1 MNPGNK
7 DFVWFIFVPATISH
21 FLAHKE
27 CSAMLTE
34 WENPCSPGGSQQCQH
49 TSLATSGLQHDIG
62 KGQLTIPQIH
72 PKIPIFNYP
81 LLAHS
86 SNEVKAADQW
96 ARDWHSNCEPLPHR
110 SNSRDTVW
118 TEMEREVVAGTKDH
132 PLCPPLASEFW
143 ITINIIRIIRI
154 FCLLNTYVRH
164 YDKYFPN
171 FTSSPHMNL

>member
-7 DFVWFIFVPATISH
+7 DSVWLIFVPATISH

-34 WENPCSPGGSQQCQH
+34 WENPCSPGSSQQCQH

-110 SNSRDTVW
+110 SDSRDNVW
-118 TEMEREVVAGTKDH
+118 TEMEREVVAGTENH